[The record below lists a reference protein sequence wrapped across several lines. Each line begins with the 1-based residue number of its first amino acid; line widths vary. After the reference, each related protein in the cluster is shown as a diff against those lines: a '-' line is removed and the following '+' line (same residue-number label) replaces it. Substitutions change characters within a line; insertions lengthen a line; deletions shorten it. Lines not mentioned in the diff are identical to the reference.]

1 MMVKSLSRK
10 TPDFAGILAY
20 VADEGKTAGSP
31 LYHNFPPPPDGGFDL
46 AAIEAVFEDN
56 ATHCPARKNATF
68 LYHEILSLA
77 PGDAPQATPEII
89 LDLARRYLALR
100 APGAL
105 GCGVVHADRENLHI
119 HLVISAN
126 LLGQAKKLRLSRAGF
141 QEVKCGL
148 EAYQRR
154 RYPELGHSLVF
165 RDEPAPREPPAANAR
180 AGEGTA
186 PSAGEIERA
195 KRHARQGSLEPSRKE
210 LLRDVLLNALTVS
223 ATPAAFRTRLA
234 GHDLTLYH
242 RGGHPAGIFSENK
255 KYRFSTLGLE
265 HDLQQAIIGWQQLPG
280 FERQF
285 QDGVAEGLRQ
295 SWRRETGYADEIAEV
310 LRTPANPPPT
320 DPRQQQAREEIDA
333 AIGAQRRSRRAR
345 YLNGHR
351 RGL

>member
-31 LYHNFPPPPDGGFDL
+31 LLHNFPPPPDGGFDL

-56 ATHCPARKNATF
+56 ATHCPPRKNATF

-77 PGDAPQATPEII
+77 PGDAPHATPEII

-105 GCGVVHADRENLHI
+105 GYGVVHADRENLHI

-148 EAYQRR
+148 EAYQRQ

-165 RDEPAPREPPAANAR
+165 RDEPAPREPPAANGR
-180 AGEGTA
+180 VGEGTA
-186 PSAGEIERA
+186 QSAGEIERA
-195 KRHARQGSLEPSRKE
+195 KRHARQGSHQPSRKA

-234 GHDLTLYH
+234 GQDITLYH
-242 RGGHPAGIFSENK
+242 RAGRLAGILSENK

-280 FERQF
+280 FEQQF

-295 SWRRETGYADEIAEV
+295 SWRRETGYADEIADA
-310 LRTPANPPPT
+310 LQAPDSPSPT
-320 DPRQQQAREEIDA
+320 NSGKHHAQQEIDA
-333 AIGAQRRSRRAR
+333 AIGAQWRSRREL
-345 YLNGHR
+345 YLDGHR
-351 RGL
+351 RGR